1 MPGEVWIVGAP
12 GGLLLATW
20 NTVVTRRLWLS
31 PMYERRQRIAQTTII
46 WLMPGTAFF
55 VNWLLRG
62 MPERSSVLDP
72 TANDGATD
80 YSKQG
85 VNIHPHGPF

>member
-1 MPGEVWIVGAP
+1 MRSEVWIAVAL

-20 NTVVTRRLWLS
+20 NAIVTGRLWRS
-31 PMYERRQRIAQTTII
+31 PMYERRQQIAQTAII
-46 WLMPGTAFF
+46 WLMPGAALF

-62 MPERSSVLDP
+62 MPEKSPVDP

-85 VNIHPHGPF
+85 VNSHPHGPF